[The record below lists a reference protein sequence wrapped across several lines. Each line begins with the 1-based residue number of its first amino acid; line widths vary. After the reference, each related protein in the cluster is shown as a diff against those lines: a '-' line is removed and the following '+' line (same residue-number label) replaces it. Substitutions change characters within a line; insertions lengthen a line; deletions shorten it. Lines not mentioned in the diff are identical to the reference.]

1 MKGSVGP
8 SGQRGRSKEILSGGF
23 LWLTSVGSRI
33 PPPSVLGDARPVS
46 FLRMVDGDSLPHFGK
61 GIDRVVPS
69 RGLNLF
75 ATILKACEEAAGRK
89 GLGLDVLPPLGGG
102 LLEADHRGWLLAAF
116 FSEFVPAGFMIVCV
130 LADGDFLGGS
140 LWAGALDGP
149 VSSQV
154 EYAPATGAHAALYS
168 MRYWVLLFPAGLAE
182 GDV

>member
-1 MKGSVGP
+1 
-8 SGQRGRSKEILSGGF
+8 
-23 LWLTSVGSRI
+23 
-33 PPPSVLGDARPVS
+33 
-46 FLRMVDGDSLPHFGK
+46 MVDGDSLPHFGK